1 MTALLHTHSGD
12 GEKNIVLLYNIF
24 FVDKENNIPSWFSSI
39 SLFVSG
45 LLSLAIGYIYLKL
58 KIANGFYWISIGIV
72 FFYLSLDED
81 VQVHEYSIASIREAT
96 QAGGIFYFSWIIP
109 ALIIIVVFSFIYG
122 RFIFALPTT
131 IRRILLTSAAVYL
144 GGAIGMEMAGGY
156 YYESSNEKVDLTYS
170 VLATIEEFM
179 EMIGVSIFIYGL
191 LRHIE
196 TSPYFEIFLKRR
208 TNN

>member
-1 MTALLHTHSGD
+1 
-12 GEKNIVLLYNIF
+12 
-24 FVDKENNIPSWFSSI
+24 
-39 SLFVSG
+39 
-45 LLSLAIGYIYLKL
+45 
-58 KIANGFYWISIGIV
+58 
-72 FFYLSLDED
+72 
-81 VQVHEYSIASIREAT
+81 
-96 QAGGIFYFSWIIP
+96 
-109 ALIIIVVFSFIYG
+109 
-122 RFIFALPTT
+122 
-131 IRRILLTSAAVYL
+131 
-144 GGAIGMEMAGGY
+144 MEMAGGY